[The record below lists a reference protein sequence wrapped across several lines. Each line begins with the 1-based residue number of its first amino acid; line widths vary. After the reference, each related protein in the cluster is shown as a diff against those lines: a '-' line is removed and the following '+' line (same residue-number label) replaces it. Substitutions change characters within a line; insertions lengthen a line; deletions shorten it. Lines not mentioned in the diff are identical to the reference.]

1 MKLCKTAS
9 VYLPKSKCSL
19 KNCEDPDCVCTGIPL
34 ACTPR
39 LCPRCPVHGHSLLPP
54 TLSSSTGQAGRGCR
68 SRRLALGV
76 CAAAFLRQDG
86 SHHARSLATC
96 PSPAW
101 KRHLRSKTCLWTEV
115 RRRTTKCRVFLGLPK
130 TFYLPNGAALAGWET
145 FSREELWN
153 RKSGLVSLCMSGCG
167 QNQSSCANMWKVI
180 W

>member
-1 MKLCKTAS
+1 MQNCAS
-9 VYLPKSKCSL
+9 AYLPNKCSL
-19 KNCEDPDCVCTGIPL
+19 KNREDPDRVCTGIPL
-34 ACTPR
+34 ACTRRP
-39 LCPRCPVHGHSLLPP
+39 CPQCPVHGCNPLPRA
-54 TLSSSTGQAGRGCR
+54 LSSSAGRVGRGGR

-76 CAAAFLRQDG
+76 CTTVFLHQDG

-101 KRHLRSKTCLWTEV
+101 KRHLRSKTCLWTEA
-115 RRRTTKCRVFLGLPK
+115 RRRATKCRIFLGLPK
-130 TFYLPNGAALAGWET
+130 KFYLPNGAGFVGWET